1 MLLLLSFFAV
11 AECAKSSNFL
21 FSPADNDDLYTALY
35 IPPGGVDCN
44 GATCNGQLK
53 WKGRE
58 SSLSFDGY
66 SLVAGS
72 VTASTSSTGLC
83 LVVRQSDTS
92 VVQVRKEKE
101 RVLSCRGLK
110 SKIRKNNIRKW
121 INILAVFLP
130 FDYSS
135 SSMEYIRPPF
145 PRWTAPASTGSCA
158 CARRSPS
165 NAPPTPPPAP
175 RPPPY
180 SSSTGLGLRHRLAN
194 KRRTTAGRGGSGMT
208 SPR

>member
-21 FSPADNDDLYTALY
+21 FFPADNDDLYTALY

-58 SSLSFDGY
+58 SSLSFDGS
-66 SLVAGS
+66 SLVAGT
-72 VTASTSSTGLC
+72 VTASTSSAGLC

-101 RVLSCRGLK
+101 RVISCHV
-110 SKIRKNNIRKW
+110 RKVKTRKNNSPRPYTNNIRKW
-121 INILAVFLP
+121 INILVVFFAV
-130 FDYSS
+130 
-135 SSMEYIRPPF
+135 
-145 PRWTAPASTGSCA
+145 
-158 CARRSPS
+158 
-165 NAPPTPPPAP
+165 
-175 RPPPY
+175 
-180 SSSTGLGLRHRLAN
+180 
-194 KRRTTAGRGGSGMT
+194 
-208 SPR
+208 